1 MEMKFS
7 ESLYESVKDI
17 WDSYHKHP
25 FVKGIGNGTLEI
37 DKFKFYMIQD
47 YLYLLD
53 YAKVYAL
60 GIVKADTEEVMQ
72 GFSSMVNSILNGEM
86 SIHRS
91 YMKRLGITSEEIKN
105 AKASLDNISYTHYML
120 AVSQMGTLADLSV
133 SLLSCMWS
141 YLEIGKK
148 LSEIP
153 NSTEHEFYGEWVRG
167 YISKEYEECTQWLID
182 LVDNLAESM
191 SERELQKL
199 KEIFINT
206 SKYEYL
212 FWEMSYNK
220 GM

>member
-1 MEMKFS
+1 MKFS
-7 ESLYESVKDI
+7 ESLYKSVEEI
-17 WDSYHKHP
+17 WKSYCKHP
-25 FVKGIGNGTLEI
+25 FVKGIGDGTLDI

-60 GIVKADTEEVMQ
+60 GIVKADTEDVMQ

-91 YMKRLGITSEEIKN
+91 YMKRLGITSEELKN
-105 AKASLDNISYTHYML
+105 TKASLDNISYTHYML
-120 AVSQMGTLADLSV
+120 AVSQIGSLADLSV

-153 NSTEHEFYGEWVRG
+153 GSTQHEFYGEWIRG
-167 YISKEYEECTQWLID
+167 YSSKEYEECTKWLID
-182 LVDNLAESM
+182 LVDNLAENM
-191 SERELQKL
+191 AEKEQQKL
-199 KEIFINT
+199 VEIFINT
-206 SKYEYL
+206 SKYEYM
-212 FWEMSYNK
+212 FWDMSYNK